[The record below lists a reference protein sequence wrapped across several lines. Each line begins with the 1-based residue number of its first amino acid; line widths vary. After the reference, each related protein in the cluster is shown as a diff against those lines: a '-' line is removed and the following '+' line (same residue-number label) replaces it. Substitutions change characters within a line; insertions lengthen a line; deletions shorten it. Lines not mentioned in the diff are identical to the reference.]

1 MGGLLKHIHSLCAI
15 TNPSTNSFKRLVP
28 GFEAAVTVRLCHEQP
43 QRGHPGIPAYAKTPN
58 MRRFELRNPDATC
71 NPYFCYAALLMAGLD
86 GIENKIDPHE
96 NGWGPYDVNLY
107 TLSDEEKAKL
117 QGLPTSLDA
126 ALDALEADHDYLTK
140 GGVFPKRAPQLHC
153 RQAPGNA
160 RPWPPSRIPRNSN
173 ATTTCKKLRASIG
186 DRLPAAPPFTRP
198 TPRSAPRGE
207 QRRTIMEQ
215 VLLDQIIALRAQL
228 HACAEVS
235 GREVVTKHTL
245 LTFLREHTSLEL
257 HELAGGF
264 YAAHREPEG
273 TKPTV
278 ALRADYDA
286 LATPEGGAAHLCGHD
301 GHAAALCGV
310 ALMLEGQSI
319 GHSVFLLFQGTEETG
334 AGAALCCELFDREK
348 VDEIYGAHNLPGFPF
363 GAVSPARAP
372 LPAPAAA

>member
-1 MGGLLKHIHSLCAI
+1 
-15 TNPSTNSFKRLVP
+15 
-28 GFEAAVTVRLCHEQP
+28 
-43 QRGHPGIPAYAKTPN
+43 
-58 MRRFELRNPDATC
+58 
-71 NPYFCYAALLMAGLD
+71 
-86 GIENKIDPHE
+86 
-96 NGWGPYDVNLY
+96 
-107 TLSDEEKAKL
+107 
-117 QGLPTSLDA
+117 
-126 ALDALEADHDYLTK
+126 
-140 GGVFPKRAPQLHC
+140 
-153 RQAPGNA
+153 
-160 RPWPPSRIPRNSN
+160 
-173 ATTTCKKLRASIG
+173 
-186 DRLPAAPPFTRP
+186 
-198 TPRSAPRGE
+198 
-207 QRRTIMEQ
+207 MEQ

-235 GREVVTKHTL
+235 GREAVTKHTL

-286 LATPEGGAAHLCGHD
+286 LATPQGGAAHLCGHD

-319 GHSVFLLFQGTEETG
+319 GRSVFLLFQGAEETG

-363 GAVSPARAP
+363 GAVLTRADETLSLSDMTFPHRIARILLLEQVYRAFKI
-372 LPAPAAA
+372 LGNETYHK

>member
-1 MGGLLKHIHSLCAI
+1 
-15 TNPSTNSFKRLVP
+15 
-28 GFEAAVTVRLCHEQP
+28 
-43 QRGHPGIPAYAKTPN
+43 
-58 MRRFELRNPDATC
+58 
-71 NPYFCYAALLMAGLD
+71 
-86 GIENKIDPHE
+86 
-96 NGWGPYDVNLY
+96 
-107 TLSDEEKAKL
+107 
-117 QGLPTSLDA
+117 
-126 ALDALEADHDYLTK
+126 
-140 GGVFPKRAPQLHC
+140 
-153 RQAPGNA
+153 
-160 RPWPPSRIPRNSN
+160 
-173 ATTTCKKLRASIG
+173 
-186 DRLPAAPPFTRP
+186 
-198 TPRSAPRGE
+198 
-207 QRRTIMEQ
+207 MEQ
-215 VLLDQIIALRAQL
+215 VLLDQITALRAQL

-319 GHSVFLLFQGTEETG
+319 GRSVFLLFQGAEETG

-348 VDEIYGAHNLPGFPF
+348 VGEIYGAHNLPGFPF
-363 GAVSPARAP
+363 GAVLTRAGTFACASRVMRVCRGTLLHDP
-372 LPAPAAA
+372 MRWSEDFGHYLHRCRGAFFGVGAGEDHPQIHTEHYEYPDTLLEPTVEAFRALLTSE